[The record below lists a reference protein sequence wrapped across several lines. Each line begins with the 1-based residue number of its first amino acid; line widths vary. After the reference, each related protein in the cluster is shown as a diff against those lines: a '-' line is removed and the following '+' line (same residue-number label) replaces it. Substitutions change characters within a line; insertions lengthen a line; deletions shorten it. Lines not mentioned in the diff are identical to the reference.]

1 MAKEKFEEKYIN
13 CRFSLHMIYNIR
25 DRNSLTVRKMVYRGR
40 NLTEIDEQ

>member
-1 MAKEKFEEKYIN
+1 
-13 CRFSLHMIYNIR
+13 MIYNIR